1 MMSNAHRLSET
12 QQLARAIAALSRVK
26 HFTELPPPTREA
38 IARVATPCHFDG
50 GRVIFLEGEPAE
62 ALYILESGW
71 VKATRISPEGREQV
85 VLVVRPGDI
94 FGDIAVYTDTNY
106 PGTTVA
112 LEAVDLWRV
121 EKAAVLALLARYPE
135 LAMAMIRRLGERVLY
150 YVELVEDLS
159 LRSVEA
165 RLASTLLKHICLCEG
180 KCVVPRRTWATFDEM
195 AARLGTVRDV
205 LSRAL
210 KTLEEQGALRVEK
223 HEIVILDPERLAAHR
238 EF

>member
-26 HFTELPPPTREA
+26 HFAELPPPTREA

-112 LEAVDLWRV
+112 LEAVDLCGS
-121 EKAAVLALLARYPE
+121 
-135 LAMAMIRRLGERVLY
+135 RRPLFWP
-150 YVELVEDLS
+150 
-159 LRSVEA
+159 
-165 RLASTLLKHICLCEG
+165 CW
-180 KCVVPRRTWATFDEM
+180 PAT
-195 AARLGTVRDV
+195 RN
-205 LSRAL
+205 
-210 KTLEEQGALRVEK
+210 
-223 HEIVILDPERLAAHR
+223 
-238 EF
+238 